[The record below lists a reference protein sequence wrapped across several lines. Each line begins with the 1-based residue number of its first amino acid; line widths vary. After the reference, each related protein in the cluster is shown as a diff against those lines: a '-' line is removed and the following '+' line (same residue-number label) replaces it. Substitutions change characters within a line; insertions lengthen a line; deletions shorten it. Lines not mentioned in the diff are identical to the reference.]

1 MPATSSNAVDKND
14 DAKQQRLEELEAQAV
29 DKAKATAD
37 AAFRPS
43 PSILNAQSAA
53 ALLSSVDGPSLD
65 TYQNKE
71 SIYVGRS
78 VPVAAGT
85 KLQVPIQVMTPG
97 SVVEYAVELKA
108 YDLSFGIT
116 AEREEETTTVK
127 VRMYYMDTAL
137 RYSVLI
143 HTYICRWFRPS
154 LYCCTHSL
162 FTHTFSLNHH
172 DIRTTNDLKWSSR
185 R

>member
-1 MPATSSNAVDKND
+1 MPAASSNADND
-14 DAKQQRLEELEAQAV
+14 DAKQQRLEDLEAQAV

-127 VRMYYMDTAL
+127 VCIYVLYCVYCMGL
-137 RYSVLI
+137 RYSYTHKCRLVSPSTVLYALT
-143 HTYICRWFRPS
+143 HCS
-154 LYCCTHSL
+154 LLYFISR
-162 FTHTFSLNHH
+162 N
-172 DIRTTNDLKWSSR
+172 TNGLKWSSHQ
-185 R
+185 